1 MRKDRKKVII
11 IAGVIAVIVCI
22 LIIGTIL
29 FLTTD
34 IFKSDEEMF
43 FKYFAQNMEVVEKY
57 LEDPNKT
64 AMDLMKREAHTVNS
78 NIELDLVS
86 TNPEIANQTTP
97 PRNFNISYTK
107 NADPQNDRDYSE
119 TKIKYLTKDLFTAQ
133 YAHDGDYHVVNGINA
148 ITNTP
153 LFNVYLGIENNN
165 LKQLAQK
172 LGIQDVSNIPN
183 RLERFSLT
191 DLLSL
196 TMQEKEY
203 LQNTLVKVITSQISK
218 NNYYHNKGVTIEI
231 DKKSI
236 KTNSYGIALT
246 REEYQ
251 NLIIAM
257 LNAISQDE
265 TILNMV
271 LQKITLIDSK
281 TDMTINGLKQQIQNK
296 ITTINQEA
304 IQDGIKIQVYE
315 ENGKIVRTQIEKS
328 PTQQYIFDYERGTNS
343 IRTLISLNYT
353 YTAQSENEEQAN
365 NNTTTIEDGY
375 QMIEGSAPVQTPI
388 VEEPEPLTI
397 TIKNIELAKQVTNKE
412 NNLIAIVTYQKGD
425 AIINI
430 SIQNK
435 TEQDN
440 STQGFVNNKIININN
455 AETTYFGIK
464 INSNMVATNNI
475 SVQVLDQTNSAVLNN
490 RTPENIQQLLDAIK
504 NQLSI
509 IYEQQMQVAKQVQEE
524 ENAQNGLTQI
534 EPNSTQN
541 NTVIDRDN
549 IVQ

>member
-218 NNYYHNKGVTIEI
+218 NNYYHNKGVNIEI

-257 LNAISQDE
+257 LNEISQDE

-271 LQKITLIDSK
+271 LQKIILIDSK

-296 ITTINQEA
+296 ITTINQEG

-353 YTAQSENEEQAN
+353 YTPQSENEEQAN

-375 QMIEGSAPVQTPI
+375 QMIEGSAPVQTPT

-397 TIKNIELAKQVTNKE
+397 TIKNIELAKQVTNTE